1 MMYDMMNIVVV
12 RRDMVMLVKSIQPH
26 YYLYR
31 RYDMTR
37 LEWYKNEY
45 HYQIGEGRDCV
56 ETVFGLSL
64 KAMLEDDDIFDE
76 VMDWLIDRLGEKK

>member
-1 MMYDMMNIVVV
+1 M
-12 RRDMVMLVKSIQPH
+12 P
-26 YYLYR
+26 
-31 RYDMTR
+31 R